1 MKQLLERSVV
11 VVIAVSL
18 AVFVMPVADTFGQSV
33 PAAVSASKVR
43 TTAGTPFDYTVTFTV
58 RATRANI
65 CDIEIQLADSW
76 DTLLNFTSL
85 GVPASWSVQTGSS
98 EANAIAA
105 QANDLPN
112 EANCIKKGKTGQF
125 KVQVNPGTPPFLF
138 NICFSDKNGAL
149 IGSCLKLEVSSFA
162 VYPAP
167 SARCDGHAT
176 REAA

>member
-65 CDIEIQLADSW
+65 CDIEIQLADPW
-76 DTLLNFTSL
+76 IRLWVLRCYRQIGQCRLAPRKPTL
-85 GVPASWSVQTGSS
+85 
-98 EANAIAA
+98 
-105 QANDLPN
+105 
-112 EANCIKKGKTGQF
+112 
-125 KVQVNPGTPPFLF
+125 
-138 NICFSDKNGAL
+138 
-149 IGSCLKLEVSSFA
+149 
-162 VYPAP
+162 
-167 SARCDGHAT
+167 
-176 REAA
+176 